1 MILKEKRF
9 IDFIIYP
16 NQLHLSLLSFI
27 NTTLGVSNLCLKL
40 YAGFGYEAI
49 YCSPKLGQVVKVEL
63 INLSKKSRTWE
74 SRAGASSAQ
83 TSRQK

>member
-40 YAGFGYEAI
+40 YAGFGYEA
-49 YCSPKLGQVVKVEL
+49 
-63 INLSKKSRTWE
+63 
-74 SRAGASSAQ
+74 GAL
-83 TSRQK
+83 

>member
-1 MILKEKRF
+1 LLTISLTEARNNMILKEKRF

-40 YAGFGYEAI
+40 YAGFGYEA
-49 YCSPKLGQVVKVEL
+49 
-63 INLSKKSRTWE
+63 
-74 SRAGASSAQ
+74 GAL
-83 TSRQK
+83 